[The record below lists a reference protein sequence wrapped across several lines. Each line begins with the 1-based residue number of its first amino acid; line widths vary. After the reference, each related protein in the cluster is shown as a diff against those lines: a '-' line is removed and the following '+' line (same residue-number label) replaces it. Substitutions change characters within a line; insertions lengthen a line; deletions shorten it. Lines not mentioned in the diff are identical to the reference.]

1 MATIKEI
8 KYEIDSQQAFLSG
21 LNQLADAV
29 KVTLGPKGKLVL
41 MQLPNNNVKPTK
53 DGVSVARQIVL
64 MDVFENMGAQL
75 VKQVASRTNEIAGDG
90 TTSATVLAQSLV
102 QEGMEAIKHDVNPI
116 DIKNDI
122 DKGIKHVIEFLKTIS
137 KPITTPEEIE
147 MIASI
152 AANGEKEISEVVA
165 EAVKSLGTRGI
176 VSIEESKTRNT
187 SLEIVK
193 GLQFSRGYRDPAF
206 CTNFQRMVVELDNPY
221 IFITDMKVNALEPIQ
236 HFAEK
241 AGKEGRSILFIADEI
256 EGESLTTFIASK
268 MQTGFK
274 VAAVVAP
281 ANGALRNEILNDIA
295 VYTGGEV
302 ISEKTGEQFKK
313 VNPKVMGTAKK
324 VIITKDS
331 TTIIGGNGESYCI
344 NARIEAIEDQM
355 NREKDEEEKAV
366 LAERLAKMSEGIGV
380 IKVGGSTDAEI
391 KERKDRVEDSLNA
404 TKAAMEE
411 GIVPGGGAALFWAA
425 QMLTNKKELD
435 FDPTVLVPA
444 LNSPLLQI
452 MKNAGLDSCEIV
464 QRLEDIYMDG
474 DSSYTYGY
482 DVKNNRYGDMFE
494 LRVCDPLKVV
504 RCALENA
511 GSIAGIFI
519 STGCMIGE
527 KIIMDPSKGM
537 ASSMMVV

>member
-8 KYEIDSQQAFLSG
+8 KYEIDSQKAFLSG

-90 TTSATVLAQSLV
+90 TTTATVLAQSLV

-122 DKGIKHVIEFLKTIS
+122 DKGIKEVIEFLKTIS
-137 KPITTPEEIE
+137 KPITTQEEVE
-147 MIASI
+147 MVASI
-152 AANGEKEISEVVA
+152 AANGEKEISQIVA

-176 VSIEESKTRNT
+176 VSIEESKIRTT
-187 SLEIVK
+187 ALEIVK
-193 GLQFSRGYRDPAF
+193 GLQFSRGYRDAAF
-206 CTNFQRMVVELDNPY
+206 CTNMQRMLVELDNPY
-221 IFITDMKVNALEPIQ
+221 IFITDMKINALDPILK
-236 HFAEK
+236 FAEK
-241 AGKEGRSILFIADEI
+241 AAKEGRAILFIADEI
-256 EGESLTTFIASK
+256 EGESLTTFISNKFA
-268 MQTGFK
+268 GFK
-274 VAAVVAP
+274 VACVVAP
-281 ANGALRNEILNDIA
+281 AHGSLRDDILEDIA

-302 ISEKTGEQFKK
+302 ITEKKGEQFLK
-313 VNPKVMGTAKK
+313 VNPKVMGSAKK
-324 VIITKDS
+324 VIVTKDS
-331 TTIIGGNGESYCI
+331 TTIIGGNGEAYCI
-344 NARIEAIEDQM
+344 NARIEDIEQQM
-355 NREKDEEEKAV
+355 NREKDEEAKAI
-366 LAERLAKMSEGIGV
+366 LQERLAKMSEGIGV

-425 QMLTNKKELD
+425 QMLTNKKGLD
-435 FDPTVLVPA
+435 FDPTVLIPA

-452 MKNAGLDSCEIV
+452 MKNSGLDSVEIIKH
-464 QRLEDIYMDG
+464 LEEIYTHG
-474 DSSYTYGY
+474 DNSYTYGY
-482 DVKNNRYGDMFE
+482 DVKTNRYGDMFE